1 MIADAWG
8 LPGLTGHSES
18 PSFLKNKNRE
28 SIYGGRYAP
37 YRIQNL
43 TSSPLAFH
51 VIEGPLSTCDLDVSA
66 LEDEIVVQPGSS
78 IPIYIDETPEEQ
90 LFRHRPAHSSE
101 RLSDK
106 QFMYT
111 AHRYVVIRLEGTS
124 IPSAPISMDLVG
136 LSCFN
141 VDFSKSTKSLKG
153 DTPDGLKTNHIGK
166 NKAELDSGYVVP
178 VVVDVSVQRYTKL
191 IRLYSTVRPSLFY
204 FTFKLYRFSEFF
216 SFQVVLL
223 NATSTPFEVR
233 FDIPFG
239 VSPKV

>member
-8 LPGLTGHSES
+8 FPGLTGPSASH
-18 PSFLKNKNRE
+18 SFLNSQTRE
-28 SIYGGRYAP
+28 NIYNGRYAP

-43 TSSPLAFH
+43 TSLPLAFH
-51 VIEGPLSTCDLDVSA
+51 VIEGPVSTHDVNLSA
-66 LEDEIVVQPGSS
+66 LEGEIVVQPGSS

-111 AHRYVVIRLEGTS
+111 AHRYVIIRLEGTS
-124 IPSAPISMDLVG
+124 IPSTPISMDLVG
-136 LSCFN
+136 LSCFL

-153 DTPDGLKTNHIGK
+153 DTPDGLNTNFVGKKKT
-166 NKAELDSGYVVP
+166 ELESGYVVP

-191 IRLYSTVRPSLFY
+191 IRLYSTVCPHLILLF
-204 FTFKLYRFSEFF
+204 L
-216 SFQVVLL
+216 
-223 NATSTPFEVR
+223 
-233 FDIPFG
+233 IC
-239 VSPKV
+239 